1 VLYQLSYTPK
11 GIPASPP
18 IRAVSSIGK
27 APIARAAKRL
37 TGNGLFKAGI
47 LRQTSGKRQEQTGET
62 MTAQTAAK
70 HSTAPQTPPLPDTK
84 PESLGLSSVR
94 LQRMSDAFR
103 RDIDKGTIPGVTV
116 MVARRGQIGWFDALG
131 RRSPSA
137 STAMAHNSIFRI
149 FSMTKPIVSIGIMM
163 LLEEGHFLLNDPVA
177 KYIPEFADQK
187 VGVENNGKLDLVPL
201 KRQMTIQDLLRH
213 TSGITYDHTGNGLVQ
228 QLYQQS
234 RLRSRKITNAEH
246 AALVAS
252 LPLMCQ
258 PGAEWNYSRSTDI
271 LGRIIEVVSGKTL
284 GAFLTERILAPLQMA
299 ETAFHTGAEN
309 ADRLAEAFP
318 TDPWNGEKVQFFNML
333 EKPAM
338 ESGGGGLVSTTMDY
352 ARFCQMLLNG
362 GALDGNRIIG
372 RKTLE
377 LMASDHLG
385 SNVKLE
391 SHLVPAGHSFGLGFA
406 VRTQQGMAPFAGSVG
421 QFFWSGMAGTF
432 FWIDPKEELFAV
444 FMSQGPGQREYFRTL
459 LRSLVYAAVE

>member
-1 VLYQLSYTPK
+1 
-11 GIPASPP
+11 
-18 IRAVSSIGK
+18 
-27 APIARAAKRL
+27 
-37 TGNGLFKAGI
+37 
-47 LRQTSGKRQEQTGET
+47 

-70 HSTAPQTPPLPDTK
+70 AAITPKTPSLPHAK
-84 PESLGLSSVR
+84 PESLGLSSAR

-103 RDIDKGTIPGVTV
+103 REIDKGSIPGATV

-131 RRSPSA
+131 RQSPSA
-137 STAMAHNSIFRI
+137 AASMTHDTLFRI

-163 LLEEGHFLLNDPVA
+163 LLEEGHFLLGDPVA
-177 KYIPEFADQK
+177 KFIPEFSSQM
-187 VGVENNGKLDLVPL
+187 VGVENNGKLDLVPP
-201 KRQMTIQDLLRH
+201 RRPMTVQDLLRH

-228 QLYQQS
+228 QMYQQS
-234 RLRSRKITNAEH
+234 RLRRRKITNAEH

-252 LPLMCQ
+252 LPLVCQ
-258 PGAEWNYSRSTDI
+258 PGDEWNYSRSTDI

-284 GAFLTERILAPLQMA
+284 GAFLTERILAPLEMT
-299 ETAFHTGAEN
+299 ETAFHTGEEN
-309 ADRLAEAFP
+309 AHRLAEAFP
-318 TDPWNGEKVQFFNML
+318 TDPWSGEKVQLFNML

-362 GALDGNRIIG
+362 GVLDGNRLVS

-377 LMASDHLG
+377 LMASNHLG
-385 SNVKLE
+385 PGVKIQGV
-391 SHLVPAGHSFGLGFA
+391 LVPPGHGFGLGFA
-406 VRTQQGMAPFAGSVG
+406 VRTEPGIAPFPGSVG

-444 FMSQGPGQREYFRTL
+444 FMMQGPGQRMYFRTL
-459 LRSLVYAAVE
+459 CRDLVYAAVE

>member
-1 VLYQLSYTPK
+1 M
-11 GIPASPP
+11 
-18 IRAVSSIGK
+18 
-27 APIARAAKRL
+27 
-37 TGNGLFKAGI
+37 N
-47 LRQTSGKRQEQTGET
+47 
-62 MTAQTAAK
+62 AQPAAK
-70 HSTAPQTPPLPDTK
+70 HAPAPKTPPLPHAK

-94 LQRMSDAFR
+94 LQRMSDAFK
-103 RDIDKGTIPGVTV
+103 RDIDRGTIPGVTI

-131 RRSPSA
+131 KQDPLSKAP
-137 STAMAHNSIFRI
+137 MAHDSIFRI
-149 FSMTKPIVSIGIMM
+149 FSMTKPIVSVGVMM
-163 LLEEGHFLLNDPVA
+163 LLEEGYILLNDPIA
-177 KYIPEFADQK
+177 NYIPEFSKQK
-187 VGVENNGKLDLVPL
+187 VGVESHGELELVPL
-201 KRQMTIQDLLRH
+201 ARQITIQDLLRH
-213 TSGITYDHTGNGLVQ
+213 TSGITYDHTGNAMVQ

-246 AALVAS
+246 AAMVAS

-258 PGAEWNYSRSTDI
+258 PGEEWNYSRSTDI
-271 LGRIIEVVSGKTL
+271 LGRLLEVVSGKTL
-284 GAFLTERILAPLQMA
+284 SVFLTERILAPLQMT
-299 ETAFHTGAEN
+299 ETAFHTAAQN
-309 ADRLAEAFP
+309 ADRLAEPFP
-318 TDPWNGEKVQFFNML
+318 TNPWTREKVLLFNML
-333 EKPAM
+333 EKPVM

-385 SNVKLE
+385 PAVRLQ

-406 VRTQQGMAPFAGSVG
+406 VRTHQGMAPFAGTLG

-444 FMSQGPGQREYFRTL
+444 FMSQGPGQREYFRSL
-459 LRSLVYAAVE
+459 VRSLVYAAVE